1 MEFLSFSLAGLDEFL
16 AYFGLAI
23 GFVAVFLVVYTRL
36 TTYREFRLIRE
47 GSTAAAASLSGALL
61 GFTLPLASSIVH
73 SVHPWDMMIW
83 AAIALLV
90 QLLVFLLVRFTLVDV
105 TRRIPEGDVAAGVLL
120 GAVSVC
126 AGVLNAACMT
136 Y

>member
-23 GFVAVFLVVYTRL
+23 GFVAVFLVAYTRV
-36 TTYREFRLIRE
+36 TPYREFRLIRE
-47 GSTAAAASLSGALL
+47 GNAAAAASLSGALL
-61 GFTLPLASSIVH
+61 GFTMPLASSIVH

-83 AAIALLV
+83 AAVALLV

-105 TRRIPEGDVAAGVLL
+105 ARRIPEGDVASGVLL
-120 GAVSVC
+120 GAVSLC

>member
-36 TTYREFRLIRE
+36 TPYREFRLIRE

>member
-1 MEFLSFSLAGLDEFL
+1 M
-16 AYFGLAI
+16 
-23 GFVAVFLVVYTRL
+23 FLVVYTRL
-36 TTYREFRLIRE
+36 TPYREFRLIRE